1 MDTILP
7 YKKLIAAGSLALGGL
22 LVFIASFM
30 KFLIMKADGETEKY
44 NLKKISEMAGDIDET
59 KFNPHAL
66 FIIFA
71 ILGIVAAAGIFIGNN
86 FMVGLDKICLFAGA
100 AIGIIIFIIVLV
112 YGSSG
117 ALGDVKDY
125 MDSMKALI
133 YAFSEESVKVSNGP
147 GYVLTIIG
155 SLIMI
160 LGSGFAIVLDFIA
173 PSGNQTQYPQA

>member
-1 MDTILP
+1 MDKILP
-7 YKKLIAAGSLALGGL
+7 FKKLIAAGSLALGGL
-22 LVFIASFM
+22 LVFIASFL
-30 KFLIMKADGETEKY
+30 KFLKADGDGAK
-44 NLKKISEMAGDIDET
+44 LKKLSDLADEMD
-59 KFNPHAL
+59 KSSFNPHAL

-71 ILGIVAAAGIFIGNN
+71 ILGIVAAAGIFIGNK
-86 FMVGLDKICLFAGA
+86 FMAGLDKICLFAGA

-117 ALGDVKDY
+117 AMGDVKD
-125 MDSMKALI
+125 MLDKFGADPKA
-133 YAFSEESVKVSNGP
+133 GP

-160 LGSGFAIVLDFIA
+160 LGSGCAIVLDFIA